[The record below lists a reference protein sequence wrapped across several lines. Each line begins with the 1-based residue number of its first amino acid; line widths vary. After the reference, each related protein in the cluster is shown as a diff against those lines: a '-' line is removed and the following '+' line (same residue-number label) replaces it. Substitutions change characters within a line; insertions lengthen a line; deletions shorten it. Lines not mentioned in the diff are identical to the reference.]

1 MNNLLIFLFV
11 LAHLTLTYV
20 NAKGHFIMSKSC
32 NEKLMKMFQKLELHH
47 IITIVLKYWRV
58 IVWQKN
64 KKLLKTLFITCLYI

>member
-1 MNNLLIFLFV
+1 
-11 LAHLTLTYV
+11 
-20 NAKGHFIMSKSC
+20 MSKSC